1 MNTNIEQSIIFYND
15 CLSPNKETKV
25 SSWRDT
31 FNAKAKISIWWIWY
45 LVYWKK
51 IVGDDVK
58 NLINSVSKKKIAQKV
73 GDALISGATTSLVKK
88 VGKSLNK
95 VIKSKEKPF
104 KVTQSILDKL
114 PTVSGTGIVRD

>member
-1 MNTNIEQSIIFYND
+1 MIVFHQIKKPKYRRGGTLLMQKPKYRYGGYGIWSTGKNVI
-15 CLSPNKETKV
+15 
-25 SSWRDT
+25 RD
-31 FNAKAKISIWWIWY
+31 N
-45 LVYWKK
+45 
-51 IVGDDVK
+51 VK

-88 VGKSLNK
+88 VDKSLNK